1 MHEIKFTKPDKI
13 KVIAE
18 IASYIDSLD
27 DKKKYSLTFK
37 ERKKKRSLNSNSF
50 AWLLLGKLAEV
61 TGIAKESIYR
71 EYIKEIGGNS
81 DLVTVKNEAVNKLC
95 DTWKSTGIGFVYDIV
110 TRRKDGFT
118 DVMLYYGSS
127 TYDTAQMSR
136 LINMI
141 VQDCE
146 IFGIETANPEEL
158 EKLLTE
164 WGSND
169 GKENKNN

>member
-1 MHEIKFTKPDKI
+1 MHEIKFTKADKI

-18 IASYIDSLD
+18 VASYIDSLD

-50 AWLLLGKLAEV
+50 AWLMLGKLAEV
-61 TGIAKESIYR
+61 TGIAKEAIYR

-81 DLVTVKNEAVNKLC
+81 DLVTVKNEAVEKLC
-95 DTWKSTGIGFVYDIV
+95 NTWKSMGIGFVYDVV
-110 TRRKDGFT
+110 TERKDGFT

-127 TYDTAQMSR
+127 TYDQAQMSR
-136 LINMI
+136 LINLI

-146 IFGIETANPEEL
+146 IFGIETINGNEIERL
-158 EKLLTE
+158 VSE
-164 WGSND
+164 WGI
-169 GKENKNN
+169 E